1 MANAVV
7 FGIAGKAGLWVADL
21 KAGTVKPLDSPTGE
35 LARIAE
41 LRKSGGTFVKK
52 VDFAIAVSS
61 AKDVFSGHFDG

>member
-7 FGIAGKAGLWVADL
+7 FGIAGKTGLWVADL
-21 KAGTVKPLDSPTGE
+21 KAGTVKQLDSPTGE

-61 AKDVFSGHFDG
+61 AKDVFSGHVVT